1 MSSNEAPII
10 EVVDL
15 VRRFGDRTVLNDISF
30 NVHRGETLVIMGGSG
45 CGKSTL
51 LRHMIGSMKPTSGSV
66 KIFGEEIAT
75 MKEREIGRVRQRFG
89 MLFQSGAL
97 LASLTV
103 GENVALPLFQ
113 HTEKSPDEIEEIVK
127 QKLQMVG
134 LTGFEDLKPAEI
146 SGGMKKRVGLARA
159 LALDPELLFSDEPTS
174 GLDPIMTAVV
184 DQLTLKLAH
193 GSHMTAV
200 VVSHDMTSAFRI
212 ATRMIMLGHGS
223 IVAQGTPE
231 EIRTSTNPEV
241 HQFINGEADGRQAA
255 AFRGRAAS
263 LSSQNSMKRNLSD
276 YVVAISVILCSLVLL
291 GALTVALSGYR
302 LKKPKRTLQ
311 INYEDV
317 TGIKVN
323 SEVRYAGAPAGRV
336 IAMRHLTAKERE
348 ASPNKMDAVRVTVS
362 LDEGIPPLPT
372 DVTATLSSDTLLA
385 PKFVALSAG
394 TPGGT
399 TLADNAAIEGHPAYG
414 LEQITAAAGPLF
426 ENANKLLDNLN
437 A

>member
-1 MSSNEAPII
+1 
-10 EVVDL
+10 
-15 VRRFGDRTVLNDISF
+15 
-30 NVHRGETLVIMGGSG
+30 
-45 CGKSTL
+45 
-51 LRHMIGSMKPTSGSV
+51 
-66 KIFGEEIAT
+66 
-75 MKEREIGRVRQRFG
+75 
-89 MLFQSGAL
+89 
-97 LASLTV
+97 
-103 GENVALPLFQ
+103 
-113 HTEKSPDEIEEIVK
+113 
-127 QKLQMVG
+127 
-134 LTGFEDLKPAEI
+134 
-146 SGGMKKRVGLARA
+146 
-159 LALDPELLFSDEPTS
+159 
-174 GLDPIMTAVV
+174 
-184 DQLTLKLAH
+184 
-193 GSHMTAV
+193 
-200 VVSHDMTSAFRI
+200 
-212 ATRMIMLGHGS
+212 
-223 IVAQGTPE
+223 
-231 EIRTSTNPEV
+231 
-241 HQFINGEADGRQAA
+241 
-255 AFRGRAAS
+255 
-263 LSSQNSMKRNLSD
+263 MKRNLSD

-311 INYEDV
+311 IHYEDV

-437 A
+437 ATVTGLKGDLEQFTPKLGPLADSLKIDVDNLQNVITNLEGVAKGADKLFGTADTFISATDKQLREQLKQLHVVLLNLKVVTTHAKALVETLAEKPNRLIFSGKPATLTPESEILKSLKPLPAKKQ

>member
-1 MSSNEAPII
+1 
-10 EVVDL
+10 
-15 VRRFGDRTVLNDISF
+15 
-30 NVHRGETLVIMGGSG
+30 
-45 CGKSTL
+45 
-51 LRHMIGSMKPTSGSV
+51 
-66 KIFGEEIAT
+66 
-75 MKEREIGRVRQRFG
+75 
-89 MLFQSGAL
+89 
-97 LASLTV
+97 
-103 GENVALPLFQ
+103 
-113 HTEKSPDEIEEIVK
+113 
-127 QKLQMVG
+127 
-134 LTGFEDLKPAEI
+134 
-146 SGGMKKRVGLARA
+146 
-159 LALDPELLFSDEPTS
+159 
-174 GLDPIMTAVV
+174 
-184 DQLTLKLAH
+184 
-193 GSHMTAV
+193 
-200 VVSHDMTSAFRI
+200 
-212 ATRMIMLGHGS
+212 
-223 IVAQGTPE
+223 
-231 EIRTSTNPEV
+231 
-241 HQFINGEADGRQAA
+241 
-255 AFRGRAAS
+255 
-263 LSSQNSMKRNLSD
+263 MKRNLSD

-426 ENANKLLDNLN
+426 ENANKLLGNLN
-437 A
+437 ATVTGLKGDLEQFTPKLGPLADSLKIDVDNLQNVITNLEGVAKGADKLFGTADTFISATDKQLREQLKQLHVVLLNLKVVTTHAKALVETLAEKPNRLIFSGKPATLTPESEILKSLKPLPAKKQ

>member
-1 MSSNEAPII
+1 
-10 EVVDL
+10 
-15 VRRFGDRTVLNDISF
+15 
-30 NVHRGETLVIMGGSG
+30 
-45 CGKSTL
+45 
-51 LRHMIGSMKPTSGSV
+51 
-66 KIFGEEIAT
+66 
-75 MKEREIGRVRQRFG
+75 
-89 MLFQSGAL
+89 
-97 LASLTV
+97 
-103 GENVALPLFQ
+103 
-113 HTEKSPDEIEEIVK
+113 
-127 QKLQMVG
+127 
-134 LTGFEDLKPAEI
+134 
-146 SGGMKKRVGLARA
+146 
-159 LALDPELLFSDEPTS
+159 
-174 GLDPIMTAVV
+174 
-184 DQLTLKLAH
+184 
-193 GSHMTAV
+193 
-200 VVSHDMTSAFRI
+200 
-212 ATRMIMLGHGS
+212 
-223 IVAQGTPE
+223 
-231 EIRTSTNPEV
+231 
-241 HQFINGEADGRQAA
+241 
-255 AFRGRAAS
+255 
-263 LSSQNSMKRNLSD
+263 MKRNLSD

-372 DVTATLSSDTLLA
+372 DVTATLSSDTMLA
-385 PKFVALSAG
+385 PRFVALSAG

-437 A
+437 ATVTGLKGDLDQFTPKLGPLADSLKIDVDNLQNVITNFEGVAKGADKLFGTADTFISATDKQLREQLKQLHVVLLNLKVVTTHAKALVETLAEKPNRLIFSGKPATLTPESEILKSLKPLPAKKQ